1 MFIVYFTLFELSH
14 LVTNIAKPNKTEL
27 VEIAGPI
34 VLWGMREMKVL
45 LKSFKSQPFRKNKS
59 FKRLHTKHHLFDF
72 LPRWDSTQES
82 LLGFVF

>member
-14 LVTNIAKPNKTEL
+14 LVTDIAKPNKTEL

-45 LKSFKSQPFRKNKS
+45 LKSFKSQPF
-59 FKRLHTKHHLFDF
+59 
-72 LPRWDSTQES
+72 
-82 LLGFVF
+82 

>member
-34 VLWGMREMKVL
+34 LLWDERDEGLVEI
-45 LKSFKSQPFRKNKS
+45 F
-59 FKRLHTKHHLFDF
+59 
-72 LPRWDSTQES
+72 
-82 LLGFVF
+82 